1 MGEAVGISEPE
12 RDTSDDTS
20 VDSDSTP
27 ADAESG
33 DAAGAPGADM
43 HAATATPSL
52 PVVRPYF
59 EPAAPPR
66 RPGETTMSYYVRWAR
81 TAPMLTPEEEKR
93 YTKAYAETQDPEAAN
108 LLVSSHMRLV
118 LKIAMQYQ
126 RHWADI
132 IDLVQEGTVGLIQ
145 ALDRFDL
152 SRGVPFSAYA
162 RHWIRAM
169 IFRYLMENFHL
180 VKYGSTRAGRKLF
193 LELGRERNRLIAE
206 GIVPKNKMLSERLG
220 VSERDIERFDNIR
233 SGTVSLDTPSGD
245 SDDSRTLAETLPDPL
260 QDGPE
265 VGAAKRELSDRL
277 RVALDSFRETLT
289 AERDIVIWEERLL
302 NTDPTSLADLGR
314 RYEVSRERM
323 RQIEARLK
331 KKLKV
336 HLEKTLG
343 DEVAFEFDTDNS

>member
-1 MGEAVGISEPE
+1 
-12 RDTSDDTS
+12 
-20 VDSDSTP
+20 
-27 ADAESG
+27 
-33 DAAGAPGADM
+33 
-43 HAATATPSL
+43 
-52 PVVRPYF
+52 
-59 EPAAPPR
+59 
-66 RPGETTMSYYVRWAR
+66 MSYYVRWAR

-93 YTKAYAETQDPEAAN
+93 YTKAYAESGDPEAAN

-206 GIVPKNKMLSERLG
+206 GIVPQNKMLSERLG

-233 SGTVSLDTPSGD
+233 SGTVSLDTPHGD
-245 SDDSRTLAETLPDPL
+245 SDDSRPLAETLPDPM

-277 RVALDSFRETLT
+277 RVALDAFRETLT

>member
-1 MGEAVGISEPE
+1 
-12 RDTSDDTS
+12 
-20 VDSDSTP
+20 
-27 ADAESG
+27 
-33 DAAGAPGADM
+33 
-43 HAATATPSL
+43 
-52 PVVRPYF
+52 
-59 EPAAPPR
+59 
-66 RPGETTMSYYVRWAR
+66 MSYYVRWAR